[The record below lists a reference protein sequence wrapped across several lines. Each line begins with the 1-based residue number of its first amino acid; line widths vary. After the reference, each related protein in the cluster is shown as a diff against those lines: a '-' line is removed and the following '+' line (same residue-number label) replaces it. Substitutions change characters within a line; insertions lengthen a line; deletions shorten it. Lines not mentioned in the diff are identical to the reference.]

1 MKGDAIMNNYYN
13 IVTKILEIAKKH
25 IFIKEAHYGDIYE
38 FHNSGNR
45 NYSTFVLTQGENN
58 QINENYTQYNF
69 TAFVT
74 DRLTDDEKNLLE
86 VQSNCATILNQ
97 IMIEIQDELEYF
109 SESETMSFWK
119 EKFNDLCAG
128 CFIQFSL
135 QVPNDYICNNDIFM
149 TKSLTI
155 TENGEY
161 STVGYDTVL
170 VNVHPTDVFN
180 YFTLYPSNYIYANYL
195 DLSTEIVANVK
206 FIGDGDF
213 YFCSDEKGLI
223 GLYFNAEENE
233 TYAWWNGDRLALH
246 FHKRD
251 WEKGFYKIQFKAGRL
266 QIGYLTWTLDSNSST
281 TSFDPLYFGY
291 YQDKTSPME
300 IEYITISNQYG
311 AAYDYRPKISDEYA
325 ELVEV
330 ISGKI
335 ADIRTVYEQNEYE
348 VNVLNYLNNGGT
360 FAHYSGPS
368 IPKIDWSKL
377 DKPNYDYFFYKALNL
392 TNDDLQNFMNLYTDD
407 KSFNDATI
415 FTSDTFR
422 YNGVTELNLVVPKGF
437 KNSKQQIVL
446 PSNVAN
452 FTKINQVTID
462 CNNSLEY
469 SGTLLGWS
477 YNMTLTLLNTQNLK
491 TCYMPTCEVNIN
503 RFYAGSLKTVP
514 MNGVENRAAYF
525 GGFIDLGKGLQ
536 QNGSAINHT
545 MTFYKNSK
553 ATRESILN
561 IFNDLYDLNLLGF
574 TFVNKP
580 TIKLGPTVWNRV
592 TEEDIKIATDK
603 GWTVIQ

>member
-1 MKGDAIMNNYYN
+1 MNLFQLIHTIKNTAGKANLVSSVKDGDVYENLNSGTQTYPVVNVTIDNITKDETGTSNVTMNIFYIDRLEDNNRNKTQVQSSAVTVLEQIMN
-13 IVTKILEIAKKH
+13 KLEDEQAFDFTSK
-25 IFIKEAHYGDIYE
+25 
-38 FHNSGNR
+38 
-45 NYSTFVLTQGENN
+45 TF
-58 QINENYTQYNF
+58 YPF
-69 TAFVT
+69 T
-74 DRLTDDEKNLLE
+74 
-86 VQSNCATILNQ
+86 
-97 IMIEIQDELEYF
+97 
-109 SESETMSFWK
+109 
-119 EKFNDLCAG
+119 EKFADLCAG
-128 CFIQFSL
+128 SYVTCTLELQLDTLCDNESFEPSL
-135 QVPNDYICNNDIFM
+135 
-149 TKSLTI
+149 LEI
-155 TENGEY
+155 TSNGTY
-161 STVGYDTVL
+161 DVTDYDTAL
-170 VNVHPTDVFN
+170 VNVRSTDVFN

-206 FIGDGDF
+206 FTGDEDF

-223 GLYFNAEENE
+223 GLYFDAKANE
-233 TYAWWNGDRLALH
+233 TYAWWDSDRIALH
-246 FHKRD
+246 FHKSD

-266 QIGYLTWTLDSNSST
+266 QIGYLTWTLDSKSST

-291 YQDKTSPME
+291 YKGKTSPME

-311 AAYDYRPKISDEYA
+311 AAYDYRPKITDEYA

-360 FAHYSGPS
+360 FAYYSGDKL
-368 IPKIDWSKL
+368 PKIDWSKL
-377 DKPNYDYFFYKALNL
+377 DKPNYDYFFYNAKNL

-407 KSFNDATI
+407 KSFKDATV
-415 FTSDTFR
+415 FTYDSFR

-437 KNSKQQIVL
+437 KNSKNQNILPTNIV
-446 PSNVAN
+446 N
-452 FTKINQVTID
+452 FTKIKQVTID

-477 YNMTLTLLNTQNLK
+477 YYMTLTLLNTQNLK
-491 TCYMPTCEVNIN
+491 TCYTPTCEVNIN
-503 RFYAGSLKTVP
+503 RFYAGSLTKVP
-514 MNGVENRAAYF
+514 MNSVENRAEYF

-536 QNGSAINHT
+536 QNGSANAHT
-545 MTFYKNSK
+545 MTFYKESK

-580 TIKLGPTVWNRV
+580 TIKLGPTVWKRL
-592 TEEDIKIATDK
+592 TDEDIKIATNK

>member
-1 MKGDAIMNNYYN
+1 MDNYYSVVSKILNLASKQNFVQEVHYGDAIDWLGSGDHKYCSFCVVEQPNNQFGDQFN
-13 IVTKILEIAKKH
+13 I
-25 IFIKEAHYGDIYE
+25 F
-38 FHNSGNR
+38 N
-45 NYSTFVLTQGENN
+45 FVLY
-58 QINENYTQYNF
+58 I
-69 TAFVT
+69 V
-74 DRLTDDEKNLLE
+74 DRLEEDNSNLLE
-86 VQSNCATILNQ
+86 VHSNTKTIGEHLLRMMPDDWTIVNQSFTPFK
-97 IMIEIQDELEYF
+97 Y
-109 SESETMSFWK
+109 
-119 EKFNDLCAG
+119 KFADLCAG
-128 CFIQFSL
+128 NYVTISL
-135 QVPNDYICNNDIFM
+135 QVPVEFVCEDDAWEPIILKID
-149 TKSLTI
+149 K
-155 TENGEY
+155 NGEY
-161 STVGYDTVL
+161 NLNGYDTAL
-170 VNVHPTDVFN
+170 VDVHSTDVFN

-206 FIGDGDF
+206 FTGDEDF

-223 GLYFNAEENE
+223 GLYFDAEENE
-233 TYAWWNGDRLALH
+233 TYAWWNGNRLALH

-251 WEKGFYKIQFKAGRL
+251 WDKGFYKIQFKAGRL
-266 QIGYLTWTLDSNSST
+266 QIGYLTWTLDSKSST

-291 YQDKTSPME
+291 YKEKTSPME

-360 FAHYSGPS
+360 FAYYSGQS

-377 DKPNYDYFFYKALNL
+377 DKPNYDNFFYNAKNL

-407 KSFNDATI
+407 KSFKDATI
-415 FTSDTFR
+415 LNSDTFR

-437 KNSKQQIVL
+437 KNSKKQIIL
-446 PSNVAN
+446 PTNIGN
-452 FTKINQVTID
+452 YTKIKQVTID

-469 SGTLLGWS
+469 SGTVLGWS
-477 YNMTLTLLNTQNLK
+477 YYMTLTLLNTQNLK
-491 TCYMPTCEVNIN
+491 IFYMPTCEVNIN
-503 RFYAGSLKTVP
+503 RFYAGSLITVP
-514 MNGVENRAAYF
+514 MNSIENKAAYF

-536 QNGSAINHT
+536 QNGKAINHT
-545 MTFYKNSK
+545 MTFYENSK

-580 TIKLGPTVWNRV
+580 TIKLGATVWKRV
-592 TEEDIKIATDK
+592 TDEDIKIATDK

>member
-1 MKGDAIMNNYYN
+1 MEGVNVMNNYYN

-97 IMIEIQDELEYF
+97 IMIEIQDSLEYF

-149 TKSLTI
+149 PKTLTI
-155 TENGEY
+155 TKNGEY
-161 STVGYDTVL
+161 SVVGYDTAL
-170 VNVHPTDVFN
+170 VDVHSTDVFN

-206 FIGDGDF
+206 FTGDEDF

-233 TYAWWNGDRLALH
+233 TYAWWNGDRKALH
-246 FHKRD
+246 FHKKD
-251 WEKGFYKIQFKAGRL
+251 WDKGFYKIQFKAGRL
-266 QIGYLTWTLDSNSST
+266 QIGYLTWTLESNSST

-291 YQDKTSPME
+291 YKDKTSPME

-311 AAYDYRPKISDEYA
+311 AAYDYRPKITDEYA

-330 ISGKI
+330 ISGKN
-335 ADIRTVYEQNEYE
+335 ADIRTVYEQNAYE

-360 FAHYSGPS
+360 FSHYSGQS

-377 DKPNYDYFFYKALNL
+377 DKPNYD
-392 TNDDLQNFMNLYTDD
+392 NFMNTCSCTWDD
-407 KSFNDATI
+407 IQGFWNVYDDSKSFKDAQLYISISEQKADVFLT
-415 FTSDTFR
+415 
-422 YNGVTELNLVVPKGF
+422 LPKGF
-437 KNSKQQIVL
+437 KNTKKQNCILTVL
-446 PSNVAN
+446 TNSNELK
-452 FTKINQVTID
+452 TLTID
-462 CNNSLEY
+462 CNDLEY
-469 SGTLLGWS
+469 TGTLLGWS
-477 YNMTLTLLNTQNLK
+477 GTFRLKLLNTSKLK
-491 TCYMPTCEVNIN
+491 EFYNPTSNIALDA
-503 RFYAGSLKTVP
+503 FDCSSLIKTP
-514 MNGVENRAAYF
+514 YNGAHNQTTYI
-525 GGFIDLGKGLQ
+525 GGFIDLGKGFS
-536 QNGSAINHT
+536 QNGTAANHLMYFDPWMQNLT
-545 MTFYKNSK
+545 K
-553 ATRESILN
+553 ESLLN
-561 IFNDLYDLNLLGF
+561 IFNGLYDLNLLGF
-574 TFVNKP
+574 TFVNQP
-580 TIKLGPTVWNRV
+580 TIKLGATNFSRL
-592 TEEDIKIATDK
+592 TDEDIKIATDK
-603 GWTVIQ
+603 GWIVTQ

>member
-45 NYSTFVLTQGENN
+45 NYSTFVLTQGESN

-161 STVGYDTVL
+161 STVGYDSVL
-170 VNVHPTDVFN
+170 VDVHSTDVFN

-206 FIGDGDF
+206 FIGDEDF

-223 GLYFNAEENE
+223 GLYFDAKENE

-266 QIGYLTWTLDSNSST
+266 QIGYLTWTLNSNSST

-291 YQDKTSPME
+291 YGDKTSPME

-311 AAYDYRPKISDEYA
+311 AAYDYRPKITDEYA

-330 ISGKI
+330 ISGKN

-360 FAHYSGPS
+360 FAYYSGPS

-377 DKPNYDYFFYKALNL
+377 DKPNYDYFFHKAVNL

-407 KSFNDATI
+407 KSFKDATI

-437 KNSKQQIVL
+437 KNSKKQIVL
-446 PSNVAN
+446 PTNLAN
-452 FTKINQVTID
+452 YTKIKQVTID

-491 TCYMPTCEVNIN
+491 TCYFPTSEVNIN
-503 RFYAGSLKTVP
+503 RFYAGSLITVP
-514 MNGVENRAAYF
+514 MNGVENRAEYF

-536 QNGSAINHT
+536 QNGSANAHT
-545 MTFYKNSK
+545 MTFYKSSK

-580 TIKLGPTVWNRV
+580 TIKLGPTVWKRV

>member
-1 MKGDAIMNNYYN
+1 MDNYYSVVSKILNLASKQNFVQEVHYGDAIDWLGSGDHKYCSFCVVEQPNNQFGDQFN
-13 IVTKILEIAKKH
+13 I
-25 IFIKEAHYGDIYE
+25 F
-38 FHNSGNR
+38 N
-45 NYSTFVLTQGENN
+45 FVLY
-58 QINENYTQYNF
+58 I
-69 TAFVT
+69 V
-74 DRLTDDEKNLLE
+74 DRLEEDNSNLLE
-86 VQSNCATILNQ
+86 VHSNTKTIGEHLLRMMPDDWTIVNQSFTPFK
-97 IMIEIQDELEYF
+97 Y
-109 SESETMSFWK
+109 
-119 EKFNDLCAG
+119 KFADLCAG
-128 CFIQFSL
+128 NYVTISL
-135 QVPNDYICNNDIFM
+135 QVPVEFVCEDDAWEPIILKID
-149 TKSLTI
+149 K
-155 TENGEY
+155 NGEY
-161 STVGYDTVL
+161 NLNGYDTAL
-170 VNVHPTDVFN
+170 VDVHSTDVFN

-206 FIGDGDF
+206 FTGDEDF

-223 GLYFNAEENE
+223 GLYFDAEENE
-233 TYAWWNGDRLALH
+233 TDAWWNGNRLALH

-251 WEKGFYKIQFKAGRL
+251 WDKGFYKIQFKAGRL
-266 QIGYLTWTLDSNSST
+266 QIGYLTWTLDSKSST

-291 YQDKTSPME
+291 YKEKTSPME

-360 FAHYSGPS
+360 FAYYSGQS

-377 DKPNYDYFFYKALNL
+377 DKPNYDNFFYNAKNL

-407 KSFNDATI
+407 KSFKDATI
-415 FTSDTFR
+415 LNSDTFR

-437 KNSKQQIVL
+437 KNSKKQIIL
-446 PSNVAN
+446 PTNIGN
-452 FTKINQVTID
+452 YTKIKQVTID

-469 SGTLLGWS
+469 SGTVLGWS
-477 YNMTLTLLNTQNLK
+477 YYMTLTLLNTQNLK
-491 TCYMPTCEVNIN
+491 IFYMPTCEVNIN
-503 RFYAGSLKTVP
+503 RFYAGSLITVP
-514 MNGVENRAAYF
+514 MNSIENKAAYF

-536 QNGSAINHT
+536 QNGKAINHT
-545 MTFYKNSK
+545 MTFYENSK

-580 TIKLGPTVWNRV
+580 TIKLGATVWKRV
-592 TEEDIKIATDK
+592 TDEDIKIATDK